1 MRGAFMKNWAVCLSI
16 AVILTGCAGTMPEKA
31 ELNIEV
37 ADQSA
42 GVYPSSLQVSV
53 VGRDNRADPYIII
66 YNLDKEATTMLPSR
80 VPPQVLVKDS
90 LAQGLRQQGLSRGDR
105 SNITVSVVLKELQAK
120 VSKPGALY
128 TSHARTRLEL
138 TIGNNG
144 NVLTLDYN
152 REARKESMTRPKV
165 LFLETM
171 LNEQLT
177 DIVIKILEDQRVRMA
192 IKGKL

>member
-1 MRGAFMKNWAVCLSI
+1 MKKLVVFIFMAMV
-16 AVILTGCAGTMPEKA
+16 LTGCAGTMPEKA
-31 ELNIEV
+31 DLNIEV

-42 GVYPSSLQVSV
+42 GVYPSSLQISV
-53 VGRDNRADPYIII
+53 VGQDNRADPYIII
-66 YNLDKEATTMLPSR
+66 YNLDKEATTMLESR

-90 LAQGLRQQGLSRGDR
+90 LAQGFRQQGLSRGDR

-120 VSKPGALY
+120 VTKPGALY
-128 TSHARTRLEL
+128 TSHARTRLDL
-138 TIGNNG
+138 IIGNNG
-144 NVLTLDYN
+144 NVLTLEYN
-152 REARKESMTRPKV
+152 REASKESMTRPKV

-177 DIVIKILEDQRVRMA
+177 EIVVKMLEDHRVQAA

>member
-1 MRGAFMKNWAVCLSI
+1 MKKLVVFIFMAMV
-16 AVILTGCAGTMPEKA
+16 LTGCAGTMPEKA
-31 ELNIEV
+31 DLNIEV

-42 GVYPSSLQVSV
+42 GVYPSSLQISV
-53 VGRDNRADPYIII
+53 VGQDNRADPYIII

-90 LAQGLRQQGLSRGDR
+90 LAQGFRQQGLSRGDR

-120 VSKPGALY
+120 VTKPGALY
-128 TSHARTRLEL
+128 TSHARTRLDL
-138 TIGNNG
+138 IIGNNG
-144 NVLTLDYN
+144 NVLTLEYN
-152 REARKESMTRPKV
+152 REASKESMTRPKV

-177 DIVIKILEDQRVRMA
+177 EIVVKMLEDHRVQAA

>member
-1 MRGAFMKNWAVCLSI
+1 MKGAFMKKLVVFIFMAMV
-16 AVILTGCAGTMPEKA
+16 LTSCAGTMPEKA
-31 ELNIEV
+31 DLNIEV

-66 YNLDKEATTMLPSR
+66 YNLDREATTMLESR

-90 LAQGLRQQGLSRGDR
+90 LAQGLRQQGLNRGDR
-105 SNITVSVVLKELQAK
+105 SNITVSVVIKELQAK
-120 VSKPGALY
+120 VTKPGALY
-128 TSHARTRLEL
+128 ATHARTRLEL

-144 NVLTLDYN
+144 NVLTLEFN
-152 REARKESMTRPKV
+152 REASKESMTRPKV

-177 DIVIKILEDQRVRMA
+177 DIVVKMLEDHRVRAA
-192 IKGKL
+192 IKGK